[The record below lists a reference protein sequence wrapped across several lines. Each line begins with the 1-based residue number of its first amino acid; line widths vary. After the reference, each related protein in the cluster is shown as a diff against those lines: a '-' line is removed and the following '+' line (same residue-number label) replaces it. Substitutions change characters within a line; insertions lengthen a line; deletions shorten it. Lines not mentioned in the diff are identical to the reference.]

1 MALNPICVLS
11 HLLNTNGFVKKT
23 CALDSSGQ
31 ERKRREAQAKTDK
44 ITSDLNKKRKQT
56 LQAKKDAVKAKIEAV
71 VPRLDVVN
79 IQNFPGTNAQLD
91 LQLDW
96 HRNKDSTSSI
106 PKKKE
111 LTNKELKVKALI
123 QAASHHN
130 MAIQQSK
137 IIGQPSASGVNI
149 PQEEEED

>member
-1 MALNPICVLS
+1 LCPRQQWAR
-11 HLLNTNGFVKKT
+11 KK
-23 CALDSSGQ
+23 AKRSSS
-31 ERKRREAQAKTDK
+31 KTDK

-123 QAASHHN
+123 QAAN

-137 IIGQPSASGVNI
+137 IIGQPSGSGVNI